1 MGTAEVERYRM
12 ARERG
17 VSRSVALEEPRR
29 RGMHAGY
36 GKQLE
41 RRLGVIVSRGKS
53 LWPQAADR
61 QLGGLAWIRAVCTP
75 RPTATPLLSLNHFS
89 LEVPLLGR
97 RRYSVGSIH
106 KWLALY
112 RKHGRAGLAPRARRD
127 AGRSRSLSDTEA
139 AVLLNYL
146 DNHPELTASAARH
159 RHRRPP
165 ATSQKGVADAEDS

>member
-1 MGTAEVERYRM
+1 M

-17 VSRSVALEEPRR
+17 VSRSVALEELSG

-36 GKQLE
+36 GKQVE

-75 RPTATPLLSLNHFS
+75 RPTGIPLLSLNHFS
-89 LEVPLLGR
+89 LEVPFLGR
-97 RRYSVGSIH
+97 RRYSVGCIH

-112 RKHGRAGLAPRARRD
+112 RKHGRAGLAPRARLD

-146 DNHPELTASAARH
+146 DNYRAASMPTLGPCGPFALER
-159 RHRRPP
+159 
-165 ATSQKGVADAEDS
+165 